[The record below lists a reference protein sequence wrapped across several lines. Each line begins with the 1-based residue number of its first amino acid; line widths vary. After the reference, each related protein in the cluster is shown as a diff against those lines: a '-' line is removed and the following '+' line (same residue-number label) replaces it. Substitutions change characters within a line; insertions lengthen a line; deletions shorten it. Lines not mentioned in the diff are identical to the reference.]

1 MQRGTKRWIGVRE
14 RKKEKDRERDKA
26 KDYGLVFRAR
36 GCLMNIKT
44 REKRPTKQRRE
55 SPSPKTQ
62 LLTRRDCGVGMKTPR
77 WRADWTEGEV

>member
-1 MQRGTKRWIGVRE
+1 MDWCQREKKGERQRE
-14 RKKEKDRERDKA
+14 GERDKA

-36 GCLMNIKT
+36 GCLMNIKM

-62 LLTRRDCGVGMKTPR
+62 LLTRRDGGREGGEKMKTPR
-77 WRADWTEGEV
+77 WGADRTEGEV

>member
-36 GCLMNIKT
+36 GCLMNIKM
-44 REKRPTKQRRE
+44 REKRPTKRRRE

-62 LLTRRDCGVGMKTPR
+62 LLTRREEEGVKR
-77 WRADWTEGEV
+77 K